1 MAIGTNL
8 PPQAYTRET
17 LTQAFAWLQ
26 TQPEPIR
33 RSATTPESLVSLY
46 TRNQRFGPDTSKT
59 EMKFVSTAPISPLAG
74 DDDLD
79 DHPSLTEAPVSA
91 QNFKTDL
98 KTLAEG
104 LKQFDD
110 PRGSRTQTHHANQQP
125 QLVYQQVP
133 HPSSQHVV
141 GQQATQPA
149 QQPVQQQLRA
159 PPASF
164 STPSFSLLGLHP
176 TAQTMIQEVKSQ
188 LMLSS
193 ETEAINMMVA
203 IAYKNLKSLL
213 A

>member
-17 LTQAFAWLQ
+17 LTTAFAWLQ
-26 TQPEPIR
+26 TQPESVR
-33 RSATTPESLVSLY
+33 KSATTPESLVSLY
-46 TRNQRFGPDTSKT
+46 TRNQRFGPELKN
-59 EMKFVSTAPISPLAG
+59 VSTAPISPLAG
-74 DDDLD
+74 DDDLMEL
-79 DHPSLTEAPVSA
+79 SLTEAPISA

-110 PRGSRTQTHHANQQP
+110 PRGSRATTHQVNHHVP
-125 QLVYQQVP
+125 QS
-133 HPSSQHVV
+133 SSQHV
-141 GQQATQPA
+141 GHQAQQPV

-164 STPSFSLLGLHP
+164 SLHP
-176 TAQTMIQEVKSQ
+176 TAQRMVEEVKTQ
-188 LMLSS
+188 FMLSND
-193 ETEAINMMVA
+193 TEAINMMVA

>member
-17 LTQAFAWLQ
+17 LTTAFAWLQ
-26 TQPEPIR
+26 TQPESVR

-46 TRNQRFGPDTSKT
+46 TRNQRFGPENKN
-59 EMKFVSTAPISPLAG
+59 VSTAPISPLAG
-74 DDDLD
+74 DDDLSEL
-79 DHPSLTEAPVSA
+79 SLTEAPISA

-110 PRGSRTQTHHANQQP
+110 PRGSRATTHQVNNS
-125 QLVYQQVP
+125 VP
-133 HPSSQHVV
+133 HPSSHYV
-141 GQQATQPA
+141 GQQVNQPTP
-149 QQPVQQQLRA
+149 QPVQQQLRA

-164 STPSFSLLGLHP
+164 PASATATAGFAGLNSA
-176 TAQTMIQEVKSQ
+176 TQAQIQEVRSN
-188 LMLSS
+188 LNLSS
-193 ETEAINMMVA
+193 DLEAINMMVA